1 MPENEF
7 ELYLSLLS
15 RFLRL
20 NPAQQGEIAD
30 ELRDHLEQRLEEL
43 SARGLSREQAIHI
56 ALEEF
61 GDAAELAQHFTRAA
75 HSRRRKLIMRYTT
88 YGTAAVL
95 AAGILITAAFWP
107 DTSPGPLP
115 MPNRAVAQLPGGPG
129 GGGGMAAAEV
139 PAAAMRDE
147 EEARNADLEAQ
158 LRKPLECNFIEM
170 TIDDAIQYIQD
181 IAQIPL
187 MVDRRAIQAAEE
199 SGNRQPALERSIS
212 LRLSNVQARTI
223 LEIVLEWGN
232 LGYSI
237 RDGILVITTAERAH
251 EIRVYNVR
259 DLLPSGTGDE
269 GQGGP
274 MGSSPGMMGGGPG
287 MGPGGMAQMMG
298 SMMGQA
304 RGGRRSS
311 PNTAGMGMGGPAGAG
326 MAPPVAGMSVVHQT
340 ASLAQV
346 IAQTV
351 APESWTDLEGSGS
364 IIEYN
369 GLLIVKNS
377 HAVHGKVRRLLD
389 TMRVALHQSGGMPPG
404 GMSGGAMGGMMGG
417 WGNLPA
423 GGASGGGGNP
433 GQ

>member
-274 MGSSPGMMGGGPG
+274 MGSSPGISFKCSS
-287 MGPGGMAQMMG
+287 MA
-298 SMMGQA
+298 
-304 RGGRRSS
+304 
-311 PNTAGMGMGGPAGAG
+311 
-326 MAPPVAGMSVVHQT
+326 VAVYDS
-340 ASLAQV
+340 
-346 IAQTV
+346 
-351 APESWTDLEGSGS
+351 
-364 IIEYN
+364 Y
-369 GLLIVKNS
+369 
-377 HAVHGKVRRLLD
+377 
-389 TMRVALHQSGGMPPG
+389 
-404 GMSGGAMGGMMGG
+404 
-417 WGNLPA
+417 
-423 GGASGGGGNP
+423 
-433 GQ
+433 